1 MFLNCAQKNIRIF
14 NNMDKIY
21 SFRINKEIKFQIKI
35 IDYVN
40 IINHDIITV
49 IKKVITHNIV

>member
-1 MFLNCAQKNIRIF
+1 
-14 NNMDKIY
+14 MDKIY
-21 SFRINKEIKFQIKI
+21 RFRINKEIQFYVKI

-49 IKKVITHNIV
+49 IKK

>member
-1 MFLNCAQKNIRIF
+1 
-14 NNMDKIY
+14 MDKIY